1 MPTMNSGEVRQKYLD
16 FFKARNHR
24 VISSGRLVPENDPTT
39 LFTGSGM
46 QPLIPYLLGE
56 KHPEGNC
63 LTNSQKCFR
72 AEDMDEVG
80 DNRHTT
86 FFEMLGNWSLGEY
99 FKQEQ
104 LEWAFEFFTDVLGID
119 PSRLYVTVFL
129 ADENNNIPQD
139 LESVGVWK
147 KLFAKKG
154 IVAKDVELDSLPNA
168 SKVGMQGGRIFYYNA
183 TKNWWSRT
191 GLPENMP
198 VGEPGGPDSEVFY
211 EFTDIEHDPAFGK
224 FCHPNCD
231 CGRFMEIGN
240 SVFMEYRKN
249 QDGGF
254 DPLAQRNVD
263 YGGGLERVT
272 AAANNNADIFCID
285 TLGKIIES
293 IEKATGI
300 GYLKS
305 DTDQKQAF
313 RVIADHMRASIF
325 LIGDGV
331 VPSNVDQGYILRRL
345 IRRAVRYGRK
355 LDIQQKFLSTLVKP
369 VIQKYEEVYP
379 ELSNRKEDIIK
390 EISDEEEK
398 FSEALSRGLKEF
410 EKIVARSTKA
420 ISGTDAFVLFTSY
433 GFPFE
438 MTRELANERGL
449 TVDEVA
455 FKKEFENHQKLSKAG
470 LEKKFHGGLADDSWE
485 CTKMHTATHLL
496 HATLR
501 NLLGTHVYQK
511 GSNITSER
519 LRFDFSHPEAL
530 TKEQIIS
537 IEETINK
544 IIANDLPVSW
554 KEMTVEEAGKLGA
567 MGLFDSKYGEKVK
580 VYSIGDYSKEICGGP
595 HVAHT
600 SQIEKFRII
609 KEEAV
614 ARGIRRIKAV
624 VS

>member
-1 MPTMNSGEVRQKYLD
+1 MNSGEVRQKYLD